1 MNLLVL
7 HGPNINLIGSIS
19 SRNGE
24 RVTLSKIDSK
34 LKRVARESNINLKII
49 QTHKV
54 FSAINFIQRN
64 RKWADGLLFNPA
76 SWSKYEYSLL
86 ECLIAADITT
96 IEIALSKNYSLID
109 NDMNSIFNDFCKKK
123 KLALI
128 FPSSTSVY
136 GKKFSIIN
144 SSNNMKNLFA
154 QSP

>member
-24 RVTLSKIDSK
+24 SVTLSKIDSK
-34 LKRVARESNINLKII
+34 LKRVARKSNINLKIM

-54 FSAINFIQRN
+54 FGAINFIQRN

-109 NDMNSIFNDFCKKK
+109 NDMNSIFNDFCKKT
-123 KLALI
+123 LTGDPLE
-128 FPSSTSVY
+128 VY
-136 GKKFSIIN
+136 VDGISEIQKFI
-144 SSNNMKNLFA
+144 
-154 QSP
+154 